1 MQRVT
6 LVVPFAPPKLPSKKT
21 APSTPARQQQHRQGF
36 ARATIAA
43 QWQPWRSYATLH
55 LWQSLKQG
63 DGLISNTIQT
73 QMIDSKVSSR

>member
-6 LVVPFAPPKLPSKKT
+6 LVAPFAPPKLPSKKT
-21 APSTPARQQQHRQGF
+21 APSTPARRS
-36 ARATIAA
+36 
-43 QWQPWRSYATLH
+43 WRSYATLH

>member
-6 LVVPFAPPKLPSKKT
+6 LVAPFAPPKLPSKKT
-21 APSTPARQQQHRQGF
+21 APFTPAL
-36 ARATIAA
+36 
-43 QWQPWRSYATLH
+43 RSYATLH

-73 QMIDSKVSSR
+73 QMIGSKVSSR